1 MSPLRAR
8 SNALVPPLLATIAG
22 RTVVQLSGALGGQSV
37 WSATDFR
44 RWDSNLYLS
53 IADQGY
59 FFYPCNDGSL
69 PPTWCGNGGW
79 LPAYPLLIR
88 ALGIFLL
95 PRSWAG
101 VLLSELFLFLSLFV
115 IWNHFLGAKLRLE
128 NLLVLGLAV
137 LFPGNVYFHAIFP
150 MSMAVF
156 FSLLFVR
163 FVQEER
169 ALATALSGFAAGLT
183 YSSAIL
189 LSSLGAVRL
198 LTDIWRRPRPSIRTA
213 FAAFAAPAAGML
225 AVLLIQLATT
235 GVWGVF
241 FKVHEKY
248 YAHTLPPFETLLTP
262 FLDLVRP
269 EIWGSRNALELGKA
283 LQTAVVIVFACVLVI
298 VMSTSWARAGR
309 HAFGLREEREALILA
324 LALVYLL
331 FPHYFG
337 NPLHSHYRGES
348 LLMPAVILARRL
360 PIVVNVSFLLV
371 FLELTMRMSVLFFQN
386 ELV

>member
-1 MSPLRAR
+1 MISLRVRA
-8 SNALVPPLLATIAG
+8 NALVPPLLATIAG
-22 RTVVQLSGALGGQSV
+22 RMIVQLAGALAGQSV
-37 WSATDFR
+37 WSAADFR
-44 RWDSNLYLS
+44 RYDSNLYLS

-79 LPAYPLLIR
+79 LPAYPFLIR
-88 ALGIFLL
+88 ALGILLL

-115 IWNHFLGAKLRLE
+115 IWNHFLGARLRLE
-128 NLLVLGLAV
+128 NLLVLGLAA

-156 FSLLFVR
+156 LSLLFVR
-163 FVQEER
+163 FIQQGR
-169 ALATALSGFAAGLT
+169 TIATALSGFAAGLT
-183 YSSAIL
+183 YSSGIL
-189 LSSLGAVRL
+189 LSSLGAIRL
-198 LTDIWRRPRPSIRTA
+198 LTDLWSRRRPSMHTA
-213 FAAFAAPAAGML
+213 IAAFASPAAGML
-225 AVLLIQLATT
+225 ALLLIQLAMTS
-235 GVWGVF
+235 VWGVF

-248 YAHTLPPFETLLTP
+248 YVHTLPPFQTLLTP
-262 FLDLVRP
+262 FLDLAKP
-269 EIWGSRNALELGKA
+269 EIWGSRYALELGKA
-283 LQTAVVIVFACVLVI
+283 LQTAVVVVFACVLVI
-298 VMSTSWARAGR
+298 VTSASWTRAGR
-309 HAFGLREEREALILA
+309 HAFGVREEQEALILA

-360 PIVVNVSFLLV
+360 PIVVNVTFLLV
-371 FLELTMRMSVLFFQN
+371 FLELTMRMSVLFFQSK
-386 ELV
+386 LV